1 MCQSSVTIKIFC
13 TEHLN
18 IAKTLSKIIRIIIV
32 IVRVKCLRRIVATR
46 FGCFFFSVRL
56 SRFARM
62 SNKSWKSRKIPK
74 MNRRFGWNTNS
85 GLELEIGKVS
95 CKILFQAKKKR
106 KIFENNLPFTF
117 SELIVTNISVRE
129 YTNVP
134 KTARNWQFLEVNGTN
149 YLFRNEKSTLFC
161 NKLDLDKGT
170 IVEFTRLIVKGTIL
184 KFKAIE
190 MKSNIVIVLCVQLN
204 TGILL
209 ECHALLD
216 GNSFQYLGSL
226 PVLKHVKD
234 IEIITKLSDNEE
246 PYKIFVLN
254 EEEFFLQLQNSID
267 IYGFDIDFSTNALNF
282 W

>member
-1 MCQSSVTIKIFC
+1 MSLSNRSNTIWLFLFLCATVTIC
-13 TEHLN
+13 QDVEQT
-18 IAKTLSKIIRIIIV
+18 
-32 IVRVKCLRRIVATR
+32 
-46 FGCFFFSVRL
+46 
-56 SRFARM
+56 
-62 SNKSWKSRKIPK
+62 
-74 MNRRFGWNTNS
+74 
-85 GLELEIGKVS
+85 LEIPEDSEDESTIWMEYEFGTGAGNREGIILLYIYIG
-95 CKILFQAKKKR
+95 KILFQAKKKR

-170 IVEFTRLIVKGTIL
+170 IVELTRLIVKGTIL

-209 ECHALLD
+209 ECHALLN

-267 IYGFDIDFSTNALNF
+267 VYGFDIDFSTNALNF